1 MKLEVKKIDA
11 TCRELK
17 FEVPKDRVSKKMEEI
32 LQEIVKSAYIKGFR
46 PGKAPRHLVDAQH
59 GKFAKE
65 ETLKQLIP
73 EVYQE
78 GLDREKITP
87 MDLPEIHD
95 VSFKDGMIA
104 FCAKLDIRPEV
115 KIKNYKGIVVE
126 RKSSVVSE
134 EEIDKMLE
142 FIKKGQGDK
151 EVTIDDAFARG
162 LGFPTLADFKL
173 SLRRQM
179 EMDRD
184 RQNRVDIE
192 NQVIEYL
199 LKEVSLPVPQSVMNR
214 QLEHRVEE
222 TQKRL
227 HSQGMKEE
235 EIRKKEDEMRKELRQ
250 LVEKD
255 LKIYLIMEH
264 IAKQENIQIPE
275 GENLFKKV
283 MELLLREAKWEEIQK
298 GGK

>member
-11 TCRELK
+11 TRRELK
-17 FEVPKDRVSKKMEEI
+17 FEVPKERVLKKTEEI
-32 LQEIVKSAYIKGFR
+32 YQEIGKSAKIKGFR
-46 PGKAPRHLVDAQH
+46 PGKAPRHLLEAHH
-59 GKFAKE
+59 GKLAKE

-78 GLDREKITP
+78 GLEREKINP
-87 MDLPEIHD
+87 VDLPEILD
-95 VSFKDGMIA
+95 VSFKDGIIA
-104 FCAKLDIRPEV
+104 FSAKLDIRPEV
-115 KIKNYKGIVVE
+115 KIKNYKGIVVQ
-126 RKSSVVSE
+126 RKSSIVSE
-134 EEIDKMLE
+134 DEIDKMLE

-151 EVTIDDAFARG
+151 EISLDDAFAHG
-162 LGFPTLADFKL
+162 LGFPALADFKL

-179 EMDRD
+179 EIDRE
-184 RQNRVDIE
+184 RQNRMDIE

-199 LKEVSLPVPQSVMNR
+199 LKEVTLPVPQSIMNR
-214 QLEHRVEE
+214 QLEHRLEE

-227 HSQGMKEE
+227 HSQGIKEE
-235 EIRKKEDEMRKELRQ
+235 EIRKKEDEMRKELRP

-255 LKIYLIMEH
+255 LKTYLIMEH

-283 MELLLREAKWEEIQK
+283 IEFLLREAKWEEVQN

>member
-17 FEVPKDRVSKKMEEI
+17 FEVPKERVSQKMEEI
-32 LQEIVKSAYIKGFR
+32 FQEIGKSAQIKGFR
-46 PGKAPRHLVDAQH
+46 PGKAPRHLLEVHH
-59 GKFAKE
+59 GKLAQE

-73 EVYQE
+73 EIYQE

-104 FCAKLDIRPEV
+104 FSAKLDIRPEV
-115 KIKNYKGIVVE
+115 KIKNYKGIFVQ
-126 RKSSVVSE
+126 RKSSTVSE

-142 FIKKGQGDK
+142 FIKKGQGDQ
-151 EVTIDDAFARG
+151 EISLDDAFARG
-162 LGFPTLADFKL
+162 LGFPALSDFKL

-179 EMDRD
+179 EMDCD
-184 RQNRVDIE
+184 RQNRVDVE
-192 NQVIEYL
+192 NQVVEYL
-199 LKEVSLPVPQSVMNR
+199 LKEVNLPVPQAVMNR
-214 QLEHRVEE
+214 QLEHRLEE
-222 TQKRL
+222 TQKRF
-227 HSQGMKEE
+227 HSQGMKEDD
-235 EIRKKEDEMRKELRQ
+235 IRKKKDEMRKDLRP

-283 MELLLREAKWEEIQK
+283 IEFLLREAKWEEAK
-298 GGK
+298 T

>member
-32 LQEIVKSAYIKGFR
+32 LQEIGKSAYIKGFR

-65 ETLKQLIP
+65 ETLKQLIL
-73 EVYQE
+73 EIYQE
-78 GLDREKITP
+78 GLEREKITP

-151 EVTIDDAFARG
+151 KVTLDDAFARG

-235 EIRKKEDEMRKELRQ
+235 EIRKKEDEMRKELRP

>member
-32 LQEIVKSAYIKGFR
+32 LQEIGKSAYIKGFR

-73 EVYQE
+73 EIYQE
-78 GLDREKITP
+78 GLEREKITP

-151 EVTIDDAFARG
+151 KVTLDDAFARG

-235 EIRKKEDEMRKELRQ
+235 EIRKKEDEMRKELRP

>member
-17 FEVPKDRVSKKMEEI
+17 FEVPRERVSKKMEEI
-32 LQEIVKSAYIKGFR
+32 FQDIGKSAHIKGFR
-46 PGKAPRHLVDAQH
+46 PGKAPRHLLEAQH
-59 GKFAKE
+59 GKLAKE

-87 MDLPEIHD
+87 MDLPDIHD

-126 RKSSVVSE
+126 RKPSIVSE

-151 EVTIDDAFARG
+151 EISLDDAFARG
-162 LGFPTLADFKL
+162 LGFPALADFKL

-199 LKEVSLPVPQSVMNR
+199 LKEVNLPVPQSVVNR
-214 QLEHRVEE
+214 QLQHRLEE

-235 EIRKKEDEMRKELRQ
+235 EIRKKEDEMRKELRP

-275 GENLFKKV
+275 GENLFKKL
-283 MELLLREAKWEEIQK
+283 MEFLLREATWEEAVGSKQ
-298 GGK
+298 

>member
-17 FEVPKDRVSKKMEEI
+17 FEVSKERVSKKMEEI
-32 LQEIVKSAYIKGFR
+32 FQEIGKSAHIKGFR
-46 PGKAPRHLVDAQH
+46 PGKAPRHLVEAQH
-59 GKFAKE
+59 GKLAKE
-65 ETLKQLIP
+65 EALKQLIP
-73 EVYQE
+73 EIYQE
-78 GLDREKITP
+78 GLDREKINP

-104 FCAKLDIRPEV
+104 FSAKLDIRPEV
-115 KIKNYKGIVVE
+115 KIKNYKSILVQ

-151 EVTIDDAFARG
+151 EISLDDAFARG
-162 LGFPTLADFKL
+162 LGFPALADFKL

-184 RQNRVDIE
+184 RQNRVDVE

-214 QLEHRVEE
+214 QLEHRLEE
-222 TQKRL
+222 TQKRF
-227 HSQGMKEE
+227 HSQGMKED
-235 EIRKKEDEMRKELRQ
+235 EIRKKEDEMRKELRP

-275 GENLFKKV
+275 GENLFKKI
-283 MELLLREAKWEEIQK
+283 MEFLLREAKWEEVQN